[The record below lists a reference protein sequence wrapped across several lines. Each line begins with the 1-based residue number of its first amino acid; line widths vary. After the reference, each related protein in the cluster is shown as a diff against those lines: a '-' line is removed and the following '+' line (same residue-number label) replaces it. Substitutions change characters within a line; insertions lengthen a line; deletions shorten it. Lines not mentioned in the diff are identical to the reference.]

1 MRPHDSAPKN
11 PQNAMPSATPSTE
24 IADAHLPLVAG
35 IDVGGTNIKIGLVDQ
50 AGARLAY
57 TKIDTQQS
65 QGPHDAARRTAAA
78 VDGLLEQLGVAKS
91 KVARA
96 GLATPGPMDL
106 QRGLLL
112 RPGNL
117 PAWHN
122 SPVQQLFSEAVGL
135 PVTYANDANAAAFG
149 EFWVGG
155 GADVDNMMLVTLGT
169 GIGSGVII
177 EGKLLVGAHGAG
189 GELGHIVIDC
199 RPDAVPNSLRLRGT
213 LEGECGSYGVV
224 RRAKEALERPG
235 ASSSLD
241 DEAVAAITPLAV
253 AQAAEAGDQ
262 LALGVVMDTARL
274 LAAGLASGIHTVDPE
289 RVLIGGAMTFGGA
302 GHPLGEQFL
311 ATLRSETAARI
322 FESLRDKIDI
332 HFARLGGDAGYIGA
346 AGLAQQDSAGG

>member
-1 MRPHDSAPKN
+1 MTQRVDPHVLEK
-11 PQNAMPSATPSTE
+11 AT
-24 IADAHLPLVAG
+24 LPLVAG

-50 AGARLAY
+50 AGSQPAY
-57 TKIDTQQS
+57 TKIATQQAL
-65 QGPHDAARRTAAA
+65 GPHDAARRTAQA
-78 VDGLLEQLGVAKS
+78 VKELRSELGLAQADVS
-91 KVARA
+91 CA

-106 QRGLLL
+106 ERGMLL

-122 SPVQQLFSEAVGL
+122 SPVQQLFSDAVGL

-149 EFWVGG
+149 EYWVGG

-169 GIGSGVII
+169 GIGSGVIVD
-177 EGKLLVGAHGAG
+177 GRLLVGAHGAG

-199 RPDAVPNSLRLRGT
+199 RESAVPNSLGLRGT

-224 RRAKEALERPG
+224 RRANEALARQS
-235 ASSSLD
+235 SSSLLAGD
-241 DEAVAAITPLAV
+241 TATGITPLAI
-253 AQAAEAGDQ
+253 AEAAEAGDQ
-262 LALGVVMDTARL
+262 LALGIVMDTARL

-311 ATLRSETAARI
+311 ATVRRETAARI
-322 FESLRDKIDI
+322 FESLRDKVEIA
-332 HFARLGGDAGYIGA
+332 FAQLGGDAGFIGA
-346 AGLAQQDSAGG
+346 AGLARQEGSQD